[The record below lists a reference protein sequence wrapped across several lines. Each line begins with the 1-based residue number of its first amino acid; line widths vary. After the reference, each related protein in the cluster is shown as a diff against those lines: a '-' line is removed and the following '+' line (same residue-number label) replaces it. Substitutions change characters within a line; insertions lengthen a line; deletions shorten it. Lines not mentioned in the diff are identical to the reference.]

1 MKKLVLALALGFGMS
16 TAVFAQDNVP
26 EQVKTNFNNSYAQA
40 SDVEWEAKDDTY
52 YAKFEMNGNK
62 HWIKFNADGTVKKQG
77 REIEV
82 SELPQAVRNAISQQ
96 YANRT
101 IEKAKTVEKDG
112 QTRYMAKLDGDD
124 EDLKVVFNADGSVE
138 KEMDKD
144 KDKNK
149 RKY

>member
-1 MKKLVLALALGFGMS
+1 MS

-26 EQVKTNFNNSYAQA
+26 ERVKTSFNSSYAQA
-40 SDVEWEAKDDTY
+40 SNVEWKAKDDTY
-52 YAKFEMNGNK
+52 SAKFEMNGDK
-62 HWIKFNADGTVKKQG
+62 HWIKYNADGTIKKQG

-82 SELPQAVRNAISQQ
+82 NELPQAVRTAISQQ

-112 QTRYMAKLDGDD
+112 QTKYMAKLDGDD

-144 KDKNK
+144 KNK
-149 RKY
+149 RKN